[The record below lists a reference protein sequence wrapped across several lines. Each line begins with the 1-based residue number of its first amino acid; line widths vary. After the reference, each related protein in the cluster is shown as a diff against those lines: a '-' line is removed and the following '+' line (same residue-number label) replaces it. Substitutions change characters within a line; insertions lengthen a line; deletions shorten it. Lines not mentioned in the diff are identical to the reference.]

1 MADRRPLII
10 NSSAQQIQEF
20 TDSDNLVLS
29 GQSLKFLSPLIE
41 KVDID
46 STALTTGT
54 YTHNLITDGNLH
66 YATTAP
72 TGNYTYNLTGSN
84 TVDLNDMMDVG
95 QSLSFALFVE
105 GSTFYM
111 VNFRIDGNIKSVEW
125 QGGANPQTRTGA
137 GTDNYAF
144 TIIKT
149 GNAAFK
155 VFGALSNHA

>member
-46 STALTTGT
+46 STALTGT

-84 TVDLNDMMDVG
+84 TVDLDDMMSIG

-111 VNFRIDGNIKSVEW
+111 ANFQIDGSTQTVEW
-125 QGGANPQTRTGA
+125 QGGANPQTRTGS
-137 GTDNYAF
+137 GTDNYAL

-149 GNAAFK
+149 GNATFK

>member
-41 KVDID
+41 KVDIN
-46 STALTTGT
+46 STDLGGSH
-54 YTHNLITDGNLH
+54 THSLIDDGNLH

-72 TGNYTYNLTGSN
+72 TATFTYNLRGSAS
-84 TVDLNDMMDVG
+84 VSLNSMMAVG
-95 QSLSFALFVE
+95 QSLGFSLFVE
-105 GSTFYM
+105 GSVYYMAAFY
-111 VNFRIDGNIKSVEW
+111 IDANIQTVEW
-125 QGGANPQTRTGA
+125 QGGASPNTRAGT

-149 GNAAFK
+149 GNATFK

>member
-46 STALTTGT
+46 STALTGT

-66 YATTAP
+66 YDTTAP
-72 TGNYTYNLTGSN
+72 TRNYTYNLTGSN

-111 VNFRIDGNIKSVEW
+111 ANFQIDGSTQTVEW
-125 QGGANPQTRTGA
+125 QGGASPQTRTGA

>member
-20 TDSDNLVLS
+20 TDSDNLLLS

-46 STALTTGT
+46 STALTGT
-54 YTHNLITDGNLH
+54 YTHSLIGDGNLH
-66 YATTAP
+66 YATSAS
-72 TGNYTYNLTGSN
+72 TGNFTYNLRGSASVTMN
-84 TVDLNDMMDVG
+84 SMMATG
-95 QSLSFALFVE
+95 QSLGFSLFVE
-105 GSTFYM
+105 GSVFYM
-111 VNFRIDGNIKSVEW
+111 SAFQIDGSTQTVEW
-125 QGGANPQTRTGA
+125 QGGASPQTRAGT

-149 GNAAFK
+149 GNATFK

>member
-46 STALTTGT
+46 ATALTGT

-72 TGNYTYNLTGSN
+72 TANYTYNLRGSAS
-84 TVDLNDMMDVG
+84 VALNSMMDVG

-111 VNFRIDGNIKSVEW
+111 ANFQIDGSTQTVEW
-125 QGGANPQTRTGA
+125 QGGATPQTRTGA
-137 GTDNYAF
+137 GTDNYAL

-149 GNAAFK
+149 GNATFK

>member
-20 TDSDNLVLS
+20 TDSDNLLLS

-46 STALTTGT
+46 STALTGT
-54 YTHNLITDGNLH
+54 HTHSLIDDGNLH
-66 YATTAP
+66 YATSAS
-72 TGNYTYNLTGSN
+72 TGNFTYNLRGSASVTFN
-84 TVDLNDMMDVG
+84 SMLDTG
-95 QSLSFALFVE
+95 QSLGFSLFVDGSVYYMTAFQID
-105 GSTFYM
+105 GSTQT
-111 VNFRIDGNIKSVEW
+111 VEW
-125 QGGANPQTRTGA
+125 QGGASPQTRAGT

-149 GNAAFK
+149 GNATFT
-155 VFGALSNHA
+155 VFGALSNPA

>member
-46 STALTTGT
+46 STALTGT

-72 TGNYTYNLTGSN
+72 TGNYTYNLRGSA
-84 TVDLNDMMDVG
+84 TVALNDMMDVG

-105 GSTFYM
+105 GATFYM
-111 VNFRIDGNIKSVEW
+111 SNFQIDGSTQTVEW
-125 QGGANPQTRTGA
+125 QGGASPQTRTGS
-137 GTDNYAF
+137 GTDNYAL

-149 GNAAFK
+149 GNATFK